1 MGCGIQ
7 HEGYYG
13 FYGRIITVM
22 NEKITINKS
31 ITKHTT
37 ATSGF
42 RPSKSELHGT
52 QNNNSEFIGSL
63 RKPRKKRYAR
73 AFG

>member
-1 MGCGIQ
+1 
-7 HEGYYG
+7 
-13 FYGRIITVM
+13 M
-22 NEKITINKS
+22 NEKITINKE

-37 ATSGF
+37 ATSSF

-63 RKPRKKRYAR
+63 RKPRKKRYAL